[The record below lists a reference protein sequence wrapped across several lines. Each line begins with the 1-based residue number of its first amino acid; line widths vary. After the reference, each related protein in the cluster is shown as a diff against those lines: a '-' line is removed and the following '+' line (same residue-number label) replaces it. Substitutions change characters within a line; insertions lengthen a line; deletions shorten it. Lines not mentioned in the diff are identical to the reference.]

1 MARAGFEPATFHFS
15 GERCYQLSYL
25 AKDEDKGGDP
35 SRIRDITALATPT
48 GLEPATS
55 AVTGR
60 RANQLRYGALT
71 DPGALVGRPRNYS
84 AVWLGRSNV
93 KIG

>member
-1 MARAGFEPATFHFS
+1 
-15 GERCYQLSYL
+15 
-25 AKDEDKGGDP
+25 
-35 SRIRDITALATPT
+35 
-48 GLEPATS
+48 
-55 AVTGR
+55 
-60 RANQLRYGALT
+60 LT